1 MVPPEHYPALPW
13 GPRARVLEALLL
25 GELVAIWIVGLWG
38 YARLPE
44 RVPLHFGMDG
54 SPTSYGSK
62 LVLLGVPLA
71 FSIAPVVLFLV
82 ARLRFV
88 LLARFPY
95 LVNLPA
101 FFLHAESL
109 PPERRSQWVNRY
121 FEWVLALGVVLTA
134 YLLAL
139 EIVMGMSMVSGR
151 LDGWSVVLI
160 IAVPL
165 VIVGGFVYRL
175 KALAAELTRQAKA
188 ATASQQPS

>member
-1 MVPPEHYPALPW
+1 MVPPEHYPAQPW
-13 GPRARVLEALLL
+13 GPRARVLEALLF

-44 RVPLHFGMDG
+44 RVPLHFGIDG

-62 LVLLGVPLA
+62 SVLLGVPLA
-71 FSIAPVVLFLV
+71 FSIAPVVVFLV
-82 ARLRFV
+82 ARFRFV
-88 LLARFPY
+88 LLSRFPY

-109 PPERRSQWVNRY
+109 PPVRRSQWVNRY
-121 FEWVLALGVVLTA
+121 FELMLAMGVVLTA

-139 EIVMGMSMVSGR
+139 EIVMGMSMISGR
-151 LDGWSVVLI
+151 LGDWSVVLI
-160 IAVPL
+160 TAVPL

-175 KALAAELTRQAKA
+175 KALAAELTRQARA
-188 ATASQQPS
+188 ETTIEQPS